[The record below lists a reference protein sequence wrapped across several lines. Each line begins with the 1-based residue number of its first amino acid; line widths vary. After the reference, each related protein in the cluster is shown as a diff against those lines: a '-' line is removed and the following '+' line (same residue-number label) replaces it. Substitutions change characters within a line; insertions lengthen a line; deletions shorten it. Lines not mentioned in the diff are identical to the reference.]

1 MPAVNS
7 NSKSGNIDGRVCA
20 FAIQIFSTLCA
31 YEISWFFMPVKA
43 GSAKS
48 LCGLNIFSF
57 QSLESRGES

>member
-31 YEISWFFMPVKA
+31 YEISWFLMPGKA
-43 GSAKS
+43 GSAKR
-48 LCGLNIFSF
+48 LCELNIFSF
-57 QSLESRGES
+57 

>member
-1 MPAVNS
+1 MCTPAVNS

-31 YEISWFFMPVKA
+31 YEISWLFVPGKA

-48 LCGLNIFSF
+48 LCGLSIISF
-57 QSLESRGES
+57 